1 MAERT
6 SHYDSWLHL
15 ESRIELHSDDG
26 TVSRLFKQAD
36 LKTDVL
42 GRVFRVSEPA
52 CIVTMMTLYYNYI
65 YIIILPVI
73 IMTLYI
79 I

>member
-6 SHYDSWLHL
+6 SSSHYDSWLHL

-42 GRVFRVSEPA
+42 GRVFRVSEQKMISSLPA
-52 CIVTMMTLYYNYI
+52 CSYEDDFI
-65 YIIILPVI
+65 YTI
-73 IMTLYI
+73 
-79 I
+79 